1 MFSKP
6 APKPDNRPAMPL
18 AEPAPAP
25 SAEPAARTRPRPA
38 SLLAQNLVVEG
49 SLQSDSEVQIDGL
62 VRGDVRVERLTIGE
76 TGRIEGQVA
85 AETAEVRGRVVGAI
99 IAKQVR
105 LFSSASVEGDI
116 TAEQLAIEPG
126 ASFEGRSIKLQR
138 PKAAPAAAPST
149 TATPAPAQG

>member
-1 MFSKP
+1 M
-6 APKPDNRPAMPL
+6 
-18 AEPAPAP
+18 
-25 SAEPAARTRPRPA
+25 
-38 SLLAQNLVVEG
+38 VVEG

-62 VRGDVRVERLTIGE
+62 VKGDVRVERLTIGE

-138 PKAAPAAAPST
+138 PKPAPAA
-149 TATPAPAQG
+149 TPASPAAPAQG